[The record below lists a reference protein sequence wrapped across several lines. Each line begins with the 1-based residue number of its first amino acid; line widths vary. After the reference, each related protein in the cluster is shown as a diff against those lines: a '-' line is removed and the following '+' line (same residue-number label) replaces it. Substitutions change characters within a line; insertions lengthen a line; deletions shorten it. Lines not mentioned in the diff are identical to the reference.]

1 MCCLKRDKRGEMSLI
16 LENPGNDR
24 RRDSITR
31 INLRRNSNAGL
42 KMARKNRYGSE
53 CQEEN
58 SELGPW
64 QLTGHLRLRRREALQ
79 ASLVAERI
87 RYCNYRSTR
96 SHKEIHR

>member
-1 MCCLKRDKRGEMSLI
+1 MCCLKRDRRGEMSLI

-53 CQEEN
+53 CQKRILKWDHGN
-58 SELGPW
+58 
-64 QLTGHLRLRRREALQ
+64 R
-79 ASLVAERI
+79 ASP
-87 RYCNYRSTR
+87 
-96 SHKEIHR
+96 

>member
-1 MCCLKRDKRGEMSLI
+1 MGRSSSSCALEESRRRCVVCCLKRDKRGEMSLI

-53 CQEEN
+53 CQKRILKWDHGN
-58 SELGPW
+58 
-64 QLTGHLRLRRREALQ
+64 R
-79 ASLVAERI
+79 ASP
-87 RYCNYRSTR
+87 
-96 SHKEIHR
+96 